1 MDAIIITIGDE
12 ILVGQTVDTNS
23 AHIAKKLNL
32 LGISIKEIVSI
43 SDTAPHIKKALDQ
56 AIDNC
61 DFLILTGGLGPTN
74 DDITKTVLTD
84 YFEDELV
91 MYPEILVRIKTY
103 FERFNN
109 ARK

>member
-43 SDTAPHIKKALDQ
+43 SDTAPHIKKALE
-56 AIDNC
+56 
-61 DFLILTGGLGPTN
+61 F
-74 DDITKTVLTD
+74 TVT
-84 YFEDELV
+84 EV
-91 MYPEILVRIKTY
+91 V
-103 FERFNN
+103 
-109 ARK
+109 